1 LQLVP
6 HELPGVI
13 VIGTIA
19 QQLLQIAYSY
29 LVVLVREDAEWQKQ
43 QRQRLSM

>member
-1 LQLVP
+1 
-6 HELPGVI
+6 VI

-29 LVVLVREDAEWQKQ
+29 LVVLVQEDAEWPKQ
-43 QRQRLSM
+43 QQHRLAM